1 MNREQIT
8 MDDTGSSPAGTE
20 KSRPNRLIH
29 EKSPYLLQHADNPV
43 AWYPWGQDAFD
54 AARAEDKPLFVSIGY
69 STCHWCHV
77 MERESFEDPAIA
89 SALND
94 TFVCIKVDREERP
107 DIDQLYMSAAQL
119 MTGGGGWPLTI
130 CMTPDKIPFYAA
142 TYIPPESRYGIPGM
156 MDLIPRIA
164 ELWKVQR
171 ADLVRR
177 GRTVLDLLSRDQLRK
192 EGRLPDLSTLDRA
205 FESLAAMYDPEYGGF
220 GKAPKFP
227 TPHTLMFLLR
237 YGYRTGNPRAF
248 QMVRQTLDSM
258 AAGGIHDQIGS
269 GFHRYSTDTRW
280 ILPHFEKMLYDQ
292 ALLAMAY
299 TEGYLAIGRRVYREV
314 AMQTLDYV
322 LREMTDPEGGFYSA
336 EDAESDGVEGN
347 YYLWTKEEL
356 EAILDTDEQNVVF
369 PLYRIRSSGNFI
381 DPATGERTGRNIL
394 YTGTSPDTG
403 REDEE
408 QAEDRIREVIN
419 RARAKIARARDTRV
433 RPEKDDKILTDWNG
447 LMIAALAG
455 AARAFDHPPYLK
467 AAERAANFILGRMR
481 TGDDGLLHRYRSG
494 EAAINGGGQDYAFLI
509 FGLIALYEAG
519 FDERFL
525 RSAIELERFFTSHCW
540 DQATGGYFSSADTGH
555 DLPVRLKEFYDGALP
570 SCNSVAFYTLI
581 LLARITG
588 DPVYEHR
595 GEGIAR
601 AFAPAVQDRP
611 SPYTFFLA
619 GLDHALGP
627 SVEVVLAGGRDDPGL
642 VAMQRFINARH
653 APRLVLLLRP
663 DDEESPAITRLA
675 PFIGPFHRVGG
686 LPAAYLCTGAT
697 CHRPVTSIAEL
708 QKLLDSARDHL

>member
-1 MNREQIT
+1 
-8 MDDTGSSPAGTE
+8 
-20 KSRPNRLIH
+20 
-29 EKSPYLLQHADNPV
+29 
-43 AWYPWGQDAFD
+43 
-54 AARAEDKPLFVSIGY
+54 
-69 STCHWCHV
+69 
-77 MERESFEDPAIA
+77 
-89 SALND
+89 
-94 TFVCIKVDREERP
+94 
-107 DIDQLYMSAAQL
+107 
-119 MTGGGGWPLTI
+119 
-130 CMTPDKIPFYAA
+130 
-142 TYIPPESRYGIPGM
+142 
-156 MDLIPRIA
+156 
-164 ELWKVQR
+164 
-171 ADLVRR
+171 
-177 GRTVLDLLSRDQLRK
+177 
-192 EGRLPDLSTLDRA
+192 
-205 FESLAAMYDPEYGGF
+205 
-220 GKAPKFP
+220 
-227 TPHTLMFLLR
+227 
-237 YGYRTGNPRAF
+237 
-248 QMVRQTLDSM
+248 
-258 AAGGIHDQIGS
+258 
-269 GFHRYSTDTRW
+269 
-280 ILPHFEKMLYDQ
+280 
-292 ALLAMAY
+292 
-299 TEGYLAIGRRVYREV
+299 
-314 AMQTLDYV
+314 
-322 LREMTDPEGGFYSA
+322 
-336 EDAESDGVEGN
+336 
-347 YYLWTKEEL
+347 
-356 EAILDTDEQNVVF
+356 
-369 PLYRIRSSGNFI
+369 
-381 DPATGERTGRNIL
+381 
-394 YTGTSPDTG
+394 
-403 REDEE
+403 
-408 QAEDRIREVIN
+408 
-419 RARAKIARARDTRV
+419 
-433 RPEKDDKILTDWNG
+433 
-447 LMIAALAG
+447 
-455 AARAFDHPPYLK
+455 
-467 AAERAANFILGRMR
+467 MR

-708 QKLLDSARDHL
+708 QKLLDSARHHL